1 MSSIRVTFPTD
12 DAAVRALEAAGF
24 SVGRL
29 QASSPRGVMFGDFDI
44 QKWRNLRP
52 GDKESLDGHLC
63 RHGPAGSPA
72 SVTIHS
78 ADHIPAKAINQVTDA
93 ARAPF
98 SPKWGS

>member
-12 DAAVRALEAAGF
+12 DAAVRALEGAGF

-52 GDKESLDGHLC
+52 ADRDGLDGHLC
-63 RHGPAGSPA
+63 RHGPPGSPA
-72 SVTIHS
+72 LVTIHS
-78 ADHIPAKAINQVTDA
+78 ADHIPAKAINQVVDA
-93 ARAPF
+93 AQAPQ
-98 SPKWGS
+98 ST

>member
-12 DAAVRALEAAGF
+12 DAAVSALEGAGF

-63 RHGPAGSPA
+63 RHGPPGSPA

-78 ADHIPAKAINQVTDA
+78 AGHIPAKAINQVVDA
-93 ARAPF
+93 ARAAQ
-98 SPKWGS
+98 S